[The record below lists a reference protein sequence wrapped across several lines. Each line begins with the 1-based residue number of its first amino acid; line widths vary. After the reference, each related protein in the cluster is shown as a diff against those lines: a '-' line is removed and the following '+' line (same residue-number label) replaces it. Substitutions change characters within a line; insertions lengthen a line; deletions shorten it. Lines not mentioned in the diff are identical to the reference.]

1 MYVRGDINLWEKDI
15 YVNYIY
21 QFFINNN
28 FIVYYLLCYIRKR
41 LFLYKLHLQKHKN
54 NRMLNYK
61 FIFYYMV

>member
-28 FIVYYLLCYIRKR
+28 FIVYYLLYVILEKDYFCINYI
-41 LFLYKLHLQKHKN
+41 YKSIK
-54 NRMLNYK
+54 
-61 FIFYYMV
+61 IIVC